1 GWHAGVQKT
10 SRPVTGRFDLM
21 VDSWLSGS
29 TVGIVLIPIL
39 LLFSIAAAIVWL
51 THLSPARPFFA
62 SCIGILG
69 PFFASVGLLF
79 GLFAAFLANDVQHQ
93 NAEIKSAVFREA
105 DGIRTLLRL
114 AEALGDTGRP
124 LEAATLGYAQ
134 SVLNNEWP
142 AMQQPGSATEF
153 LGALRNLARAVLAPD
168 LIAAVPTAVHQ
179 TILDG
184 MVEIRQ
190 ARRDRLSLLAG
201 ESDSMSW
208 LAMLI
213 LGVLTQVAVAVVQ
226 LDRLRPQ
233 ALALFVFTSAF
244 AATVVLI
251 GLSEARF
258 SRGDIDATALRAAV
272 ASATP

>member
-1 GWHAGVQKT
+1 
-10 SRPVTGRFDLM
+10 M

-62 SCIGILG
+62 SCIGIVG

-93 NAEIKSAVFREA
+93 NAEVKSAVFREA
-105 DGIRTLLRL
+105 DGVRTVLRL
-114 AEALGDTGRP
+114 AEALGDAGRP
-124 LEAATLGYAQ
+124 LKAATLGYAQ
-134 SVLNNEWP
+134 AVLNNEWP
-142 AMQQPGSATEF
+142 AMQQPGSASEF
-153 LGALRNLARAVLAPD
+153 LGASRNLALAVLAPN

-179 TILDG
+179 TILDS

-201 ESDSMSW
+201 
-208 LAMLI
+208 
-213 LGVLTQVAVAVVQ
+213 
-226 LDRLRPQ
+226 
-233 ALALFVFTSAF
+233 
-244 AATVVLI
+244 
-251 GLSEARF
+251 
-258 SRGDIDATALRAAV
+258 
-272 ASATP
+272 

>member
-1 GWHAGVQKT
+1 MPACKQHPGQRRG
-10 SRPVTGRFDLM
+10 DLI
-21 VDSWLSGS
+21 SWSIRGS
-29 TVGIVLIPIL
+29 AAATVGIVLIPIL

-62 SCIGILG
+62 SCIGIVG

-134 SVLNNEWP
+134 AVLDNEWP

-168 LIAAVPTAVHQ
+168 LIAAVPTAVH
-179 TILDG
+179 
-184 MVEIRQ
+184 R
-190 ARRDRLSLLAG
+190 
-201 ESDSMSW
+201 
-208 LAMLI
+208 
-213 LGVLTQVAVAVVQ
+213 
-226 LDRLRPQ
+226 
-233 ALALFVFTSAF
+233 
-244 AATVVLI
+244 
-251 GLSEARF
+251 RF
-258 SRGDIDATALRAAV
+258 STAWSRFVRHGGTAYPCSPAR
-272 ASATP
+272 ATP

>member
-1 GWHAGVQKT
+1 MPACEKHPGQ
-10 SRPVTGRFDLM
+10 GRGDLTIM

-62 SCIGILG
+62 SCIGVVG
-69 PFFASVGLLF
+69 PFFASVAVLF

-93 NAEIKSAVFREA
+93 NAEVKAAVFREA
-105 DGIRTLLRL
+105 DGVRTVLRL
-114 AEALGDTGRP
+114 AEALGDPGRP
-124 LEAATLGYAQ
+124 LKAAALGYAQ
-134 SVLNNEWP
+134 AVLNNEWP
-142 AMQQPGSATEF
+142 AMQQPGSDEEF
-153 LGALRNLARAVLAPD
+153 LGALRSLALAVLAPN

>member
-1 GWHAGVQKT
+1 MG
-10 SRPVTGRFDLM
+10 
-21 VDSWLSGS
+21 SG
-29 TVGIVLIPIL
+29 L
-39 LLFSIAAAIVWL
+39 
-51 THLSPARPFFA
+51 
-62 SCIGILG
+62 
-69 PFFASVGLLF
+69 
-79 GLFAAFLANDVQHQ
+79 
-93 NAEIKSAVFREA
+93 
-105 DGIRTLLRL
+105 LLRL

-134 SVLNNEWP
+134 AVLNNEWP

-251 GLSEARF
+251 GLSEHDSPVGTSMPRRFARRWHRQHRNAQGG
-258 SRGDIDATALRAAV
+258 SHAANPYLDEQPDRTIGMT
-272 ASATP
+272 SDDPS

>member
-1 GWHAGVQKT
+1 LIIV
-10 SRPVTGRFDLM
+10 
-21 VDSWLSGS
+21 VDWWLSGS
-29 TVGIVLIPIL
+29 AVGIVLIPVL
-39 LLFSIAAAIVWL
+39 LLFFIAAAIVWL

-62 SCIGILG
+62 SCIGIVG
-69 PFFASVGLLF
+69 PFFASVAVLF

-93 NAEIKSAVFREA
+93 NAAAKAAVFREA
-105 DGIRTLLRL
+105 DGVRTVLRL
-114 AEALGDTGRP
+114 AEALGDAGRP
-124 LEAATLGYAQ
+124 LKAATLGYAQ
-134 SVLNNEWP
+134 AVLNNEWP
-142 AMQQPGSATEF
+142 AMQQPGSAVEF
-153 LGALRNLARAVLAPD
+153 LGASRNLALAVLAPN
-168 LIAAVPTAVHQ
+168 LIAAVLTAVHQ
-179 TILDG
+179 TILDS

-201 ESDSMSW
+201 ESDFMSW
-208 LAMLI
+208 LAMLV
-213 LGVLTQVAVAVVQ
+213 LGILTQVAVAVVQ

-272 ASATP
+272 ASAAP